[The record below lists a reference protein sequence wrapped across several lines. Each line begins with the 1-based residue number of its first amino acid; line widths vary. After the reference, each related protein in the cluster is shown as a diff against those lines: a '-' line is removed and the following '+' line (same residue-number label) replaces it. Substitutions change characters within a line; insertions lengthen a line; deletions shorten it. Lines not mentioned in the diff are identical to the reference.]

1 MQTLFKYG
9 LGLVLAMT
17 ACTIY
22 AEDNSALKPLE
33 IGIVPYLSARVLV
46 TSYEPMRLY
55 LEQTLGRPVKIYTA
69 AGFKPFFLNTR
80 QGDYDLVITAAHFAR
95 IVQKEQKFI
104 PMVRYSAG
112 GRAVLVT
119 TLASP
124 LKTTRDLRAQI
135 IAVPDKVSLASI
147 VCLTYLRE
155 NRLKSDTDFKLLEV
169 PSFASAILAV
179 QNGDAGA
186 AITAN
191 GVLLQMPQT
200 LRESVR
206 TIVDAGEYIPLVFL
220 AHPRL
225 GKKYIDLLNTTLL
238 KFGNETSEGKQFL
251 TSTGFG
257 SIIPATAKDM
267 SSLDRYIEETK
278 RLLDKTP

>member
-17 ACTIY
+17 ACTVY
-22 AEDNSALKPLE
+22 AEDNSTLKPLE
-33 IGIVPYLSARVLV
+33 IGVVPYLSARVLV

>member
-112 GRAVLVT
+112 GRALLVT

-124 LKTTRDLRAQI
+124 IKTARDLRAQV
-135 IAVPDKVSLASI
+135 IALPDKISLASI
-147 VCLTYLRE
+147 VCLTYLHE
-155 NRLKSDTDFKLLEV
+155 NGLQSDTDFQLLEV
-169 PSFASAILAV
+169 PSFTSAILAV
-179 QNGDAGA
+179 QNGDASA
-186 AITAN
+186 AISAK